1 MKIMG
6 CLYKSCVSVYES
18 HMNYFWKCT
27 DAIFGCNE
35 KSFINI
41 N

>member
-18 HMNYFWKCT
+18 HMNYFWDVPMQFLGVMKK
-27 DAIFGCNE
+27 I
-35 KSFINI
+35 S
-41 N
+41 